1 MESLTG
7 QETKPC
13 RKGRRNSQKICSKVA
28 VDVDSHRGVSS
39 KIVTLSR
46 RIKDLSPLIPI
57 LLQYYYSG
65 IGIEGVGER
74 GQGERDRPVME
85 GIRVRKASIKFMHK
99 NEIPGKHYWSLPPAG
114 NEANYL
120 LAWPGI
126 SEGCTLMGGS
136 DKRSCWKTQNPPGS
150 WSINLCCSSMLCYKA
165 DTAHIKSDSTL
176 FFTLL
181 DWERT
186 E

>member
-85 GIRVRKASIKFMHK
+85 GNCINQKPTLHATGQTHI
-99 NEIPGKHYWSLPPAG
+99 ILP
-114 NEANYL
+114 L
-120 LAWPGI
+120 LI
-126 SEGCTLMGGS
+126 SHLIFSTH
-136 DKRSCWKTQNPPGS
+136 
-150 WSINLCCSSMLCYKA
+150 SSFSSRL
-165 DTAHIKSDSTL
+165 
-176 FFTLL
+176 TLL
-181 DWERT
+181 ISIP
-186 E
+186 